1 VDIAINYS
9 ITERS
14 ITNVTTARLFGS
26 LSDRMETAQK
36 TTVFTYVSVKIAL
49 ISLSIKAI
57 NLNDVNLPQMG
68 CFDAV
73 VEMSA

>member
-1 VDIAINYS
+1 MDIAINYS

-36 TTVFTYVSVKIAL
+36 TTGFTKVSVKTAL
-49 ISLSIKAI
+49 ILLNIKAI
-57 NLNDVNLPQMG
+57 NSKDIILQQMG

>member
-1 VDIAINYS
+1 MDIAINYS
-9 ITERS
+9 MTERS

-36 TTVFTYVSVKIAL
+36 TTGFTKVSVKTVL

-57 NLNDVNLPQMG
+57 NSKDMIFQQVR
-68 CFDAV
+68 CFDV
-73 VEMSA
+73 IVEMSA

>member
-9 ITERS
+9 ITEHS

>member
-1 VDIAINYS
+1 MDIAINYS

-14 ITNVTTARLFGS
+14 IMNVTTARLFGS

-36 TTVFTYVSVKIAL
+36 TTGFTKVSVKTAL

-57 NLNDVNLPQMG
+57 NSKDVILPQKR
-68 CFDAV
+68 CFDVV

>member
-1 VDIAINYS
+1 MDIAINYS
-9 ITERS
+9 IMEHS

-26 LSDRMETAQK
+26 LSDLMEIAQK
-36 TTVFTYVSVKIAL
+36 TTAFTKVSVKTVL

-57 NLNDVNLPQMG
+57 NSKDMIFQQVRCLDVI
-68 CFDAV
+68 